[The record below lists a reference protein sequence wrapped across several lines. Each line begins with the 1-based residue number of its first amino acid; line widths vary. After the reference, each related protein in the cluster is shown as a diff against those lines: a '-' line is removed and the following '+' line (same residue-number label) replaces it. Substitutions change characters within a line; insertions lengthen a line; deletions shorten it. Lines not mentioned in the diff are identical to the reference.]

1 MKILR
6 CKTAR
11 ILDALMSG
19 KKLTPQEANNIG
31 GTTEG
36 TRVIRRLR
44 EDYPILKEPVA
55 GKNYYRYYIDAE
67 WLKEYNKDREK
78 PLCEKIEDFF
88 DDLLKGGMFEEAKA

>member
-55 GKNYYRYYIDAE
+55 GKNYYRYYIDPE
-67 WLKEYNKDREK
+67 WLKSQRDNEKK
-78 PLCEKIEDFF
+78 PLRKKLETFF
-88 DDLLKGGMFEEAKA
+88 DDLMGGGMLEEAMA